1 MCIPV
6 KLMEG
11 NFVGLS
17 DLMCIPVKLMEGN
30 LVGNF
35 EDFLVGN

>member
-1 MCIPV
+1 MSGDKP
-6 KLMEG
+6 G
-11 NFVGLS
+11 DGSRGLS

-30 LVGNF
+30 LVGNS